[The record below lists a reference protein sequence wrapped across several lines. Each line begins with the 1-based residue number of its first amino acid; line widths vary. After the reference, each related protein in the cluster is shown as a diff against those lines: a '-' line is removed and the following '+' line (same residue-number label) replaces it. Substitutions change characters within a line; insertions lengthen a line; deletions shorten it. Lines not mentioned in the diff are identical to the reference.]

1 MKLCGR
7 EECIYQFVHKMI
19 DNMKKD
25 LAERQ
30 SIALSEQII
39 VARIYEITANILSE
53 ACRNNF
59 KIDKKDCDPSAL
71 CDKEKLTLDTF
82 ILLNQL
88 KEDGY
93 ITEEYKKI
101 LFDSLVK
108 IKPEME
114 KVVKDGESTGLI

>member
-7 EECIYQFVHKMI
+7 EECIYAFVHKMI
-19 DNMKKD
+19 DTMKKD

-30 SIALSEQII
+30 SIALSEQIV

-53 ACRNNF
+53 ACRQNF
-59 KIDKKDCDPSAL
+59 NVDKGDCEPSNL
-71 CDKEKLTLDTF
+71 CDLDKLTLDTF

-93 ITEEYKKI
+93 ITEEYKKV
-101 LFDSLVK
+101 LFDSLLK
-108 IKPEME
+108 MKPEIE
-114 KVVKDGESTGLI
+114 KIVEGGASTGLI